1 MLSSAHVI
9 TYDISICHYL
19 CPYKFAVGYVIKF
32 DGIKSPYICP
42 NFPIRPLPVFRLER
56 VVVVK
61 KEHKQTLEGG
71 GEGEGANR
79 L

>member
-9 TYDISICHYL
+9 TYDINKVW

-32 DGIKSPYICP
+32 DGINVHTFVR